1 MRTLLLAAMAGLLSA
16 QTYQIQTIAGTNSP
30 LENISAVQAGF
41 ASLEGIAVD
50 LAGNVY
56 VADAGD
62 HRVRRI
68 TPGGLIQTI
77 AGDGTAGYRGDGG
90 AAIGA
95 RLNTPYG
102 LATDRTGNVYV
113 ADLGNGRVRRIGID
127 GVITTV
133 AGGGTKEPQPQF
145 SANAVRASEAKLK
158 APRNVAVDALGNVYV
173 SDFDDHR
180 VVRITPDGWLYTAA
194 QAGLK
199 NPTAL
204 ALDANGRLYIADA
217 GNKRIVKLEGG
228 ALQPATS
235 TGHAYSNQVLFYP
248 VTGMAIDFDGNLFA
262 LEGGVR
268 NLRRISPANQ
278 IVEYSWGGRDVAV
291 DSLRRIYLTDGG
303 TNGGLVRRMS
313 NQGVEVI
320 AGGAGFRF
328 AGDQGPAAQARLNAP
343 SGVAMDA
350 QGNLYIADTL
360 NHRVRRVTAGT
371 RAITTIAGTGE
382 AGYSGDAGL
391 AVNAKL
397 RSPVGIAV
405 DERGYVYVSDS
416 GNHAIRRITPGG
428 VIETVVGNGAPGM
441 SATQLNRPMGIA
453 LDGQLG
459 LIVADSGNNRV
470 VQAGI
475 GSTLR
480 TLAQGTEANKMK
492 RPTDVAPDV
501 AGQAIYIADPEAK
514 CLFKLTSAA
523 LEPVTHER
531 LFEPTTVAF
540 DASDGTLV
548 VGDTVR
554 QQVIRMG
561 LDSSFVV
568 LAGTGA
574 AGFNGD
580 LANAEEAE
588 LNRPVDVVI
597 ASGTGEI
604 VIADADNHRVRKLTK
619 GSAPVGQPP
628 ILGDESVTVRGLVSA
643 ADGNPAPV
651 VAGAL
656 MTLRGTNFRSPA
668 VRFDGVEA
676 TLTGTSTAD
685 QVTFVVPIEMA
696 NRPRATLEL
705 RSGGVARYQQMVE
718 IAEAAPVIFTQPD
731 GTAVAL
737 NQDQTVN
744 SSGNPAIAGEIVT
757 IYVTGTG
764 LWRGQETARASIG
777 GAEAEV
783 VFAGP
788 APGLVGLTQ
797 WNLRVPT
804 WLPAGPAGVKV
815 FTGGFASSSSSP
827 ISVR

>member
-1 MRTLLLAAMAGLLSA
+1 MRTLLFLATAALMLRA

-30 LENISAVQAGF
+30 LENFSALQAGF

-77 AGDGTAGYRGDGG
+77 AGDGVAGYRGDGG

-102 LATDRTGNVYV
+102 LATDRAGNVYV

-127 GVITTV
+127 GLITTV
-133 AGGGTKEPQPQF
+133 AGGGTKDPPPQF

-173 SDFDDHR
+173 SDFDEHR
-180 VVRITPDGWLYTAA
+180 VLRIRPDGWLYTAA

-204 ALDANGRLYIADA
+204 AFDSNGMLYIADA
-217 GNKRIVKLEGG
+217 GNKRIVKVEGG
-228 ALQPATS
+228 VLQPVTS
-235 TGHAYSNQVLFYP
+235 TGHTYSTQVLFYP
-248 VTGMAIDFDGNLFA
+248 VTGMAIDGEGNLFA

-268 NLRRISPANQ
+268 NLRRISPSNQ

-303 TNGGLVRRMS
+303 ANGGLVRRMS

-360 NHRVRRVTAGT
+360 NHRVRKMTANSG
-371 RAITTIAGTGE
+371 AINTIAGTGG

-428 VIETVVGNGAPGM
+428 VIETVVGNGVPAL
-441 SATQLNRPMGIA
+441 SAVQLNRPLGIA
-453 LDGQLG
+453 LDGQGG
-459 LIVADSGNNRV
+459 LIVADSGNNRI

-475 GSTLR
+475 GNTLR

-514 CLFKLTSAA
+514 CLFKLTSVT
-523 LEPVTHER
+523 LEAVTHER
-531 LFEPTTVAF
+531 LFEPSTVAF
-540 DASDGTLV
+540 DAKDGTLV

-588 LNRPVDVVI
+588 LNRPVDLVI
-597 ASGTGEI
+597 KGSGEI
-604 VIADADNHRVRKLTK
+604 VIADADNHRVRKLAK
-619 GSAPVGQPP
+619 GAAPVGQPP
-628 ILGDESVTVRGLVSA
+628 ILGDESVTVRALVSA
-643 ADGNPAPV
+643 ANGNPAPV

-656 MTLRGTNFRSPA
+656 MAIRGTNLRNPV

-676 TLTGTSTAD
+676 ALAGTATAD
-685 QVTFVVPIEMA
+685 QVTFVVPVEMA
-696 NRPRATLEL
+696 NRVRATLEL
-705 RSGGVARYQQMVE
+705 RTVGVLRYQQTVE
-718 IAEAAPVIFTQPD
+718 IAEAAPVIFAQPD

-744 SSGNPAIAGEIVT
+744 ASGNPARAGEIVT

-764 LWRGQETARASIG
+764 LWRGQGTARATIG

-788 APGLVGLTQ
+788 SPGLVGLTQ
-797 WNLRVPT
+797 WNLRVP
-804 WLPAGPAGVKV
+804 AGLETGSAGVRV
-815 FTGGFASSSSSP
+815 SVGGFASSSSAP